1 MQLVL
6 IYKWISKE
14 NIISGDAEN
23 AKKGQCR
30 KEKCGKKKPGVKN
43 TK

>member
-23 AKKGQCR
+23 AKK
-30 KEKCGKKKPGVKN
+30 KDNVGKKNVAKN
-43 TK
+43 RRG